1 MFSRLCEGKAREM
14 KRVIV
19 GGNVVD
25 GTGSTAQRCDVF
37 VADGG
42 IADVR
47 PASDQHPG
55 WEVIDATGLTIAPG
69 FIDVHSHADV
79 SPFLAEDDT
88 SKILQGITTEVV
100 GNCGISAAPVA
111 LEQRDTLRRVLDRLM
126 PNSSFLGSS
135 FANFLEAT
143 DTHGYVTNYAP
154 LVGHTTLRIAA
165 MGAENRQPTTREL
178 ATMQSLLDSSLEAG
192 AFGLSSGLI
201 YAPGAFADTEEIV
214 SLAKRLR
221 PNTLYTTHMRSEGD
235 ALLEAVNEALEIGR
249 RAGVRVEIS
258 HHKAAG
264 RRNWGKTVDS
274 LRAIAAARANGQEVF
289 HDVYPYTAGSTM
301 LVTLLPPEAH
311 DGGDEAI
318 LRRLDDSA
326 EVARLK
332 AIAESEDTDY
342 ENLLALAGY
351 DSIMIAGTASGNFE
365 GLTLGAIARQL
376 DVSEFDAL
384 VHILRTERLR
394 AAMVIFMMD
403 EGDIERVL
411 TDSHTV
417 IGTDGLP
424 PGFGGKP
431 HPRTFGTFPRVIAR
445 YVRERNV
452 LSLETAI
459 HKMTAL
465 AAEIFRIPGRGR
477 IAPGLVADLV
487 AFDADRISDDLDY
500 NDPIRDPVGIRW
512 VMQQG
517 NMVVE
522 NGKYLGTRRGARLR
536 PAMGDAN

>member
-1 MFSRLCEGKAREM
+1 M
-14 KRVIV
+14 KRVIAD
-19 GGNVVD
+19 GAVVD
-25 GTGSTAQRCDVF
+25 GTGSATRRLDVF
-37 VADGG
+37 VADGV

-47 PASDQHPG
+47 PVSDHHPG
-55 WEVIDATGLTIAPG
+55 WEVVDATGLTIVPG

-79 SPFLAEDDT
+79 APFLPEHDT

-100 GNCGISAAPVA
+100 GNCGISAAPVTA
-111 LEQRDTLRRVLDRLM
+111 EQRDTLRRVLDRLM
-126 PNSSFLGSS
+126 PYSSFPGSS
-135 FANFLEAT
+135 FAEFLEAT
-143 DTHGYVTNYAP
+143 DNHGYVTNYAP

-165 MGAENRQPTTREL
+165 MGAENRPPTAVEL
-178 ATMQSLLDSSLEAG
+178 GTMESLLDASLEAG

-201 YAPGAFADTEEIV
+201 YAPGAFADTEELV
-214 SLAKRLR
+214 SLAKRLH

-235 ALLEAVNEALEIGR
+235 ALLDAVNEALEIGK

-264 RRNWGKTVDS
+264 RRNWGKTAES
-274 LRAIAAARANGQEVF
+274 LRAIAAARANGQDVF

-301 LVTLLPPEAH
+301 LVALLPPEAH

-318 LRRLDDSA
+318 LQRLADPT

-332 AIAESEDTDY
+332 AIAESQRSDY
-342 ENLLALAGY
+342 ENLIALAGY
-351 DSIMIAGTASGNFE
+351 DNIVIAGTASGKFE
-365 GLTLGAIARQL
+365 GLTLHEIAQQL
-376 DVSEFDAL
+376 GVAEFDAL
-384 VHILRTERLR
+384 VHVLRTEQLR

-403 EGDIERVL
+403 EHDIERVL
-411 TDSHTV
+411 QDPHTA

-445 YVRERNV
+445 YVRERGV
-452 LSLETAI
+452 LSLEEAI

-465 AAEIFRIPGRGR
+465 AAQIFRIPGRGR
-477 IAPGLVADLV
+477 IAPGFVADLV

-500 NDPIRDPVGIRW
+500 HDPVREPTGIHW

-517 NMVVE
+517 DMAVE
-522 NGKYLGTRRGARLR
+522 NGVYLGERLGARLR
-536 PAMGDAN
+536 PAN